1 MTVSAAF
8 EPVRPANWAALI
20 QWPLSGSRFISTSA
34 MVEDPEWLF
43 LAGCCGT
50 PLAGLEEP
58 KLDDGFPAPRLAGS
72 MRARCFPET

>member
-1 MTVSAAF
+1 MARLA
-8 EPVRPANWAALI
+8 
-20 QWPLSGSRFISTSA
+20 ISKKIAERIAA
-34 MVEDPEWLF
+34 MVSLGKWNGNRGRPL